1 MLSNRKLW
9 VEGRWTT
16 RFVPVWVAGTDAER
30 FVLLVFC
37 GFSFFPGEATGSRS
51 GQGFGI
57 SGVLGLG

>member
-1 MLSNRKLW
+1 
-9 VEGRWTT
+9 
-16 RFVPVWVAGTDAER
+16 VPVWVAGTDAER